1 LITYFGETI
10 RHNMVVV
17 PLPIPPE
24 LGLNKVLSR
33 HIESI
38 IIQLIEMV
46 DINKITNSQLGEI
59 LAIVK
64 VISDDLEWKNA
75 TIYLRLNL
83 FFYYNNKN
91 K

>member
-1 LITYFGETI
+1 
-10 RHNMVVV
+10 MVVV